1 MSVNAAPSRRR
12 ASPSNTIAVLL
23 LVSLL
28 QAAAPVHAREELGP
42 FGNALIAN
50 PHANPGDK
58 PFGSAMAAGDFNDD
72 GIDDL
77 AIAESFGT
85 RVRVHLG
92 SPWTVSDGL
101 APIAAVGTTV
111 TTPFHNGELAAGDF
125 NNDGRDELVL
135 GAAGVNNA
143 AGAAYVLD
151 RAANGIWTVQ
161 ETIEAAGAYPGAAQP
176 DAQLGHSFAVGDFD
190 NDGFDDLAIGIIGQT
205 VGGFAN
211 AGAVMVTYGSATGI
225 TSTGAQLFNRSND
238 GLTFP
243 PREDDLYGYAL
254 AAGDFDDDGIEEL
267 AIGVREA
274 TCPNGTSRSG
284 AVVVMVGIDGIGVS
298 SSQTRIWRP
307 GTLGI
312 GGDCAST
319 NGFGSELAE
328 GDVDG
333 DGTHDLVIGAPLTGN
348 GFVHIIYGVFQEGLS
363 AAGNQRFSAPSA
375 PGLGT
380 NNSRFGNVLAT
391 GKLRD
396 CQNCISKSLVV
407 GAPFTDVNGAVDA
420 GAVWVFYTEDGMPPS
435 AATAKLFVASA
446 VLDAGVAHTDDRF
459 GSSLAVGDF
468 NDDSNLLDL
477 AIGIPQFED
486 SGVDEGAVQLL
497 FQSDLSIFGDGFE

>member
-1 MSVNAAPSRRR
+1 MSVNAVSLRRR
-12 ASPSNTIAVLL
+12 PQRFEVAALIVFLG
-23 LVSLL
+23 LVDVGSL
-28 QAAAPVHAREELGP
+28 AHAREELGS
-42 FGNALIAN
+42 FGNALIEN
-50 PHANPGDK
+50 PHADPGDK
-58 PFGSAMAAGDFNDD
+58 PFGSHLVSGDFDGD

-77 AIAESFGT
+77 AIAETFGT

-101 APIAAVGTTV
+101 APIAAAGTTV

-125 NNDGRDELVL
+125 DNDGRDELVL

-151 RAANGIWTVQ
+151 RAVNGTWTVQ

-190 NDGFDDLAIGIIGQT
+190 NDGFDDLAIGMIGQT

-211 AGAVMVTYGSATGI
+211 AGAVMVTYGTATGI
-225 TSTGAQLFNRSND
+225 TSTGAQVFNRSND
-238 GLTFP
+238 GLAFA
-243 PREDDLYGYAL
+243 PREDDLFGYAL

-267 AIGVREA
+267 AIGVRAA
-274 TCPNGTSRSG
+274 TCPNGTSRAG
-284 AVVVMVGIDGIGVS
+284 AVVVMVGIDSIGVS
-298 SSQTRIWRP
+298 SSDTRIWRP

-319 NGFGSELAE
+319 SGFGSTLAE

-333 DGTHDLVIGAPLTGN
+333 EGTRDLVIGAPLTGN

-375 PGLGT
+375 PGLST
-380 NNSRFGNVLAT
+380 SNSRFGNVLAT

-420 GAVWVFYTEDGMPPS
+420 GAVWVFYTEDGMPPN
-435 AATAKLFVASA
+435 AAAAKLFVASA
-446 VLDAGVAHTDDRF
+446 ELGTGVAHTDDRF

-486 SGVDEGAVQLL
+486 GGVDEGAVQLL
-497 FQSDLSIFGDGFE
+497 FQSDLLIFADGFE